1 MRLLRLALFALGFWL
16 VHPSPLSAQA
26 IGGSLQG
33 LITDASGGAVQG
45 AHVVVLNSAIGEARE
60 LKTDASGRYHVP
72 ILPPGDY
79 EIRVTAAG
87 DLKNPTDPSEYIGYL
102 RGWFATT
109 WRYRFVQRDSAALF
123 EMAPALRER
132 AAAMIAD
139 AEAASRRVL
148 TQVVDAGLL
157 TVELDMLET
166 LLANVWIVSS
176 HWIDHLALRQH
187 ARELGPADL
196 DWGFRQ
202 VLALFL
208 PYLSEELRG
217 WMSSPAAPFASIS
230 EARV

>member
-1 MRLLRLALFALGFWL
+1 MAAPKTRDRVLENSLELFNARGVSNVTTAEIARTVGINEGNLYYYFQKKEQLVTALF
-16 VHPSPLSAQA
+16 
-26 IGGSLQG
+26 
-33 LITDASGGAVQG
+33 DAF
-45 AHVVVLNSAIGEARE
+45 EA
-60 LKTDASGRYHVP
+60 
-72 ILPPGDY
+72 

-139 AEAASRRVL
+139 AEAASRHVL
-148 TQVVDAGLL
+148 KQVVDAGLL
-157 TVELDMLET
+157 TVEPDMLEP

-187 ARELGPADL
+187 ARELGPTDL

>member
-1 MRLLRLALFALGFWL
+1 LAAPKTRDRVLESSLELFNARGVSNVTTAEIARTVGINEGNLYYYFQKKEQL
-16 VHPSPLSAQA
+16 VTVLF
-26 IGGSLQG
+26 
-33 LITDASGGAVQG
+33 DAF
-45 AHVVVLNSAIGEARE
+45 EA
-60 LKTDASGRYHVP
+60 
-72 ILPPGDY
+72 

-87 DLKNPTDPSEYIGYL
+87 DLKNPTDPAEYLAYL
-102 RGWFATT
+102 RGWFATA

-123 EMAPALRER
+123 DMAPALRQR

-148 TQVVDAGLL
+148 EQVIDAGLL
-157 TVELDMLET
+157 TVEPDMLEP

-187 ARELGPADL
+187 GRELGPADL

-230 EARV
+230 EATV

>member
-1 MRLLRLALFALGFWL
+1 MAAAKTRDRVLESSLELFNVRGVSNVTTAEIARTVGINEGNLYYYFQKKEQLVTALF
-16 VHPSPLSAQA
+16 
-26 IGGSLQG
+26 
-33 LITDASGGAVQG
+33 DAF
-45 AHVVVLNSAIGEARE
+45 EA
-60 LKTDASGRYHVP
+60 
-72 ILPPGDY
+72 

-87 DLKNPTDPSEYIGYL
+87 DLKNPTDPAEYLGYL
-102 RGWFATT
+102 RGWFATA

-132 AAAMIAD
+132 AAMMIAD
-139 AEAASRRVL
+139 AEEASRRVL
-148 TQVVDAGLL
+148 KQVVKAGLL
-157 TVELDMLET
+157 TVEPEMLEP
-166 LLANVWIVSS
+166 LLANIWIVSS
-176 HWIDHLALRQH
+176 HWIEHLSLRQH
-187 ARELGPADL
+187 ARELGPTDL

>member
-1 MRLLRLALFALGFWL
+1 MAAPKTRDRVLESSLELFNVRGVSNVTTAEIARTVGINEGNLYYYFQKKEQLVTALF
-16 VHPSPLSAQA
+16 
-26 IGGSLQG
+26 
-33 LITDASGGAVQG
+33 DAF
-45 AHVVVLNSAIGEARE
+45 EA
-60 LKTDASGRYHVP
+60 
-72 ILPPGDY
+72 

-102 RGWFATT
+102 RGWFATA
-109 WRYRFVQRDSAALF
+109 WRYRFVQRDISALF
-123 EMAPALRER
+123 EMAPGLRER
-132 AAAMIAD
+132 AAVMITD
-139 AEAASRRVL
+139 AEDASRRVL
-148 TQVVDAGLL
+148 KQVVDAGLL
-157 TVELDMLET
+157 TFEPEMLEP